1 MREGLGEQISMN
13 FLEVEGM
20 KEEGEQEIVSR
31 HAVLHFLF
39 FLLKFCP
46 RFNPTKVVSLGI
58 SFSYIGFSIFSFSIG
73 VVVQS
78 YLMWQLN
85 GDQA

>member
-39 FLLKFCP
+39 
-46 RFNPTKVVSLGI
+46 
-58 SFSYIGFSIFSFSIG
+58 SF
-73 VVVQS
+73 
-78 YLMWQLN
+78 
-85 GDQA
+85 